1 MWKIGGNLMFY
12 EPIRYVP
19 FASLE
24 ELKENSIQMFV
35 SCLGSPKQYTHYQDS
50 IVYIDGRSQTF
61 VTPLRRETPKILE
74 DNGYKEGEYFIRS
87 ADKEYIDKLRFAVDG
102 EEYKWL
108 EYMAKEQSWNFAY
121 QEAHKTA
128 LRKNIQEIE
137 PDMYPIAELE
147 CIEDE
152 KTIGNTTFNR
162 MMTNKILGYANVGSF
177 IRESNNR
184 VLLCDEYGRTF
195 LVTFKYSANEFI
207 NQLIDANYTRALYPW
222 IFIQKHEE

>member
-1 MWKIGGNLMFY
+1 MFY

-102 EEYKWL
+102 EEYL
-108 EYMAKEQSWNFAY
+108 AGAYMSSGSSSASIQSAAASGFGGTELIINEDGILDQMLDVY
-121 QEAHKTA
+121 QT
-128 LRKNIQEIE
+128 
-137 PDMYPIAELE
+137 YS
-147 CIEDE
+147 
-152 KTIGNTTFNR
+152 G
-162 MMTNKILGYANVGSF
+162 
-177 IRESNNR
+177 
-184 VLLCDEYGRTF
+184 
-195 LVTFKYSANEFI
+195 LVASAV
-207 NQLIDANYTRALYPW
+207 
-222 IFIQKHEE
+222 